1 MHLGRALEIELARVH
16 PHPRGV
22 AAEPARVH
30 AEQDVLRLGVFAVH
44 VVAVAGGHG
53 WDAEFAGELQG
64 HIGHLPLHIQAVV
77 LDLDEIP
84 VAEPLLKPAGNIAG
98 LGERLSL
105 FAGAADERPVELA
118 RQAARQADDPL
129 AVLLQQ
135 VTVDPRLEIEA
146 LQVGLGGQLEQ
157 VVEAR
162 PVAGQQ
168 REVVAGVLLVAGI
181 LLKPAARGDVGLVA
195 DDRVELGGLGGLVE
209 LQGTVEIAVVGDRQG
224 VHPEFDGT
232 VHESVDR
239 AGPVEQAV
247 VAVAVEMDER
257 LRAHPCARSNVH
269 RSRGCGIVPD
279 RA

>member
-64 HIGHLPLHIQAVV
+64 HVGHLPLHIQTVV

-105 FAGAADERPVELA
+105 FAGAADERPAELA
-118 RQAARQADDPL
+118 R
-129 AVLLQQ
+129 
-135 VTVDPRLEIEA
+135 
-146 LQVGLGGQLEQ
+146 
-157 VVEAR
+157 
-162 PVAGQQ
+162 
-168 REVVAGVLLVAGI
+168 
-181 LLKPAARGDVGLVA
+181 
-195 DDRVELGGLGGLVE
+195 
-209 LQGTVEIAVVGDRQG
+209 
-224 VHPEFDGT
+224 
-232 VHESVDR
+232 
-239 AGPVEQAV
+239 
-247 VAVAVEMDER
+247 
-257 LRAHPCARSNVH
+257 
-269 RSRGCGIVPD
+269 
-279 RA
+279 